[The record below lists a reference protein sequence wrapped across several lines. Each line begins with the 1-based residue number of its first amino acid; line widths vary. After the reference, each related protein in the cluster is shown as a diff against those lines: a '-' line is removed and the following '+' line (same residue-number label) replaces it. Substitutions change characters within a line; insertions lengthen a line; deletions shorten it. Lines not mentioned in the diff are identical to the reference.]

1 MPAEKTESRNNK
13 ITPNLVNAKKKN
25 RIKTSVKN

>member
-13 ITPNLVNAKKKN
+13 ITFNLVNAKKKT
-25 RIKTSVKN
+25 RIKISVKN